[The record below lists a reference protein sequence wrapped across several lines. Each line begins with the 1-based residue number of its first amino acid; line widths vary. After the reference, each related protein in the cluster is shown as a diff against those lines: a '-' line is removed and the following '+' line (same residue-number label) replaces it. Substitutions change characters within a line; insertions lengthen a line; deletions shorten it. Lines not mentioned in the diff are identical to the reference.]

1 MRLLGIEPP
10 KHVRHSG
17 SGSTGN
23 AGGAQFEPPPHTME
37 VTLLGSDSDEPIPDD
52 KPPVEPTGVEVE
64 VV

>member
-1 MRLLGIEPP
+1 MR
-10 KHVRHSG
+10 
-17 SGSTGN
+17 
-23 AGGAQFEPPPHTME
+23 GGLNLSPPPHTME

>member
-1 MRLLGIEPP
+1 MKIQEQRVRLLGIEPP

-23 AGGAQFEPPPHTME
+23 VTME

>member
-23 AGGAQFEPPPHTME
+23 VTME